1 MNALSIKTD
10 INLFKDETLRTLR
23 DIEKQL
29 LEKLKLKN
37 IETETKIANFDSKL
51 TRFQEYNKRMYES
64 YVQQHVF
71 LEKIKY
77 LNEFKSDTET
87 RLISFDVKLSSFLS
101 DLADIKSRYDKLFL
115 ENLTVPG
122 IIGTSCKFA
131 SISDYINYNINTSDQ
146 LKIDKDFMK
155 KQIKELKSKNE
166 KIEKNLAVSIQNT
179 ISKCK
184 LYTDTKF
191 NEIKNFYIQKFN
203 EINEILDNTKIKIEE
218 NVLKNEQISNSM
230 KNEIKI
236 TKQEITNL
244 IEEKKKENE
253 NIKNELKISQNNKKE
268 LNDMKKKFS
277 ELKANMEKQI
287 INSYKS
293 GKNKNKNNNN
303 YNSNNINNNNLFS
316 DISNNYYTD
325 MKVKNNFG
333 ETEHIRITANDI
345 DNDYNSNID
354 SISNNYNNNYNS
366 TIKNNHTA
374 SNIFKSKIENLRE
387 NSNKEKGNIK
397 KNINEK
403 NHHKKSGKQIKLK
416 DLKSSKN
423 LKITNDENKEELN
436 PLTIENNQLENK
448 IIIPEN
454 LTINRSDSINKY
466 ILNNNDKMSRNKTCS
481 NIKDNKNMVEEN
493 NNLTNREYNET
504 KKNININMNLNYS
517 SKEKTKIKNI
527 YKKEKVIKNK
537 LVIHSID
544 GEKALS
550 NLKRKIPGFKNFNN
564 NENFNNTNN
573 KNNNIINENIPIKL
587 IKSKIQNINDSNLNY
602 LKQQSPT
609 LGLYKE
615 FYDKKIKKQNEKEK
629 EKEKEKNINVN
640 VNANNDI
647 ILVPKRISPAFGRT
661 AYIEFI
667 KDNNDVNLKNYN
679 ANMNINIDNNISEYI
694 NKSKYIH
701 TINGNIS
708 RLLFLKNKNKKR
720 KTKEDNPINLSV

>member
-10 INLFKDETLRTLR
+10 INLFKDETLKTLR

-244 IEEKKKENE
+244 IEEKKK
-253 NIKNELKISQNNKKE
+253 
-268 LNDMKKKFS
+268 
-277 ELKANMEKQI
+277 
-287 INSYKS
+287 
-293 GKNKNKNNNN
+293 GK
-303 YNSNNINNNNLFS
+303 
-316 DISNNYYTD
+316 
-325 MKVKNNFG
+325 
-333 ETEHIRITANDI
+333 
-345 DNDYNSNID
+345 
-354 SISNNYNNNYNS
+354 
-366 TIKNNHTA
+366 
-374 SNIFKSKIENLRE
+374 
-387 NSNKEKGNIK
+387 
-397 KNINEK
+397 
-403 NHHKKSGKQIKLK
+403 
-416 DLKSSKN
+416 
-423 LKITNDENKEELN
+423 
-436 PLTIENNQLENK
+436 
-448 IIIPEN
+448 
-454 LTINRSDSINKY
+454 
-466 ILNNNDKMSRNKTCS
+466 
-481 NIKDNKNMVEEN
+481 
-493 NNLTNREYNET
+493 
-504 KKNININMNLNYS
+504 
-517 SKEKTKIKNI
+517 
-527 YKKEKVIKNK
+527 
-537 LVIHSID
+537 
-544 GEKALS
+544 
-550 NLKRKIPGFKNFNN
+550 
-564 NENFNNTNN
+564 
-573 KNNNIINENIPIKL
+573 
-587 IKSKIQNINDSNLNY
+587 
-602 LKQQSPT
+602 
-609 LGLYKE
+609 
-615 FYDKKIKKQNEKEK
+615 
-629 EKEKEKNINVN
+629 
-640 VNANNDI
+640 
-647 ILVPKRISPAFGRT
+647 
-661 AYIEFI
+661 
-667 KDNNDVNLKNYN
+667 
-679 ANMNINIDNNISEYI
+679 
-694 NKSKYIH
+694 
-701 TINGNIS
+701 
-708 RLLFLKNKNKKR
+708 
-720 KTKEDNPINLSV
+720 